1 MGSRQRPLQPLL
13 AAHFFSGVAS
23 ATPQPL
29 RAAHQLKPPA
39 LPGDTYFYE
48 CLTAP
53 LNIRENGD
61 RLLGL
66 VERRQAEL
74 EKAEAELRERLQHNR
89 S

>member
-1 MGSRQRPLQPLL
+1 
-13 AAHFFSGVAS
+13 
-23 ATPQPL
+23 
-29 RAAHQLKPPA
+29 
-39 LPGDTYFYE
+39 
-48 CLTAP
+48 